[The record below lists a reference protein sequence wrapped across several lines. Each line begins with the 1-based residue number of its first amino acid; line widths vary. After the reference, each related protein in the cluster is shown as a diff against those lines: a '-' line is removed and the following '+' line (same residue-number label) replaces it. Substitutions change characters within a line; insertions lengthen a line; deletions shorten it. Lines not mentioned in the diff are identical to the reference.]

1 MFSFVIY
8 CKKQALT
15 AEGIIFYQLCVN
27 FLKQP
32 LSAYMRPKLTCYKNV
47 KSICIYV
54 CHLSFHHFA
63 LFVEKKTFIAR
74 ICDP

>member
-15 AEGIIFYQLCVN
+15 AEGIIFYQLCV
-27 FLKQP
+27 KQP
-32 LSAYMRPKLTCYKNV
+32 LSAYIRPKLTCYKNV

-63 LFVEKKTFIAR
+63 LFVEKNFYCTYM
-74 ICDP
+74 